1 MFLVTY
7 SVHSSRHADTVKC
20 GSKSFYIIHR
30 ELRTL
35 SDILQFIIEQNELD
49 GVESA
54 CGVTF

>member
-7 SVHSSRHADTVKC
+7 GVHSRRHADTVKY

-35 SDILQFIIEQNELD
+35 SDIVQFIIEQSELD
-49 GVESA
+49 RVESA